1 MPQVSSLW
9 YKRGALLRRNIN
21 RGRSRDREIAPTVSG
36 QRAGRSR
43 DREIAPTVSSQRAG
57 RSRDRE
63 IAPTVSSQAEG
74 VAIGRSLLQSAVW
87 MVLICVSL
95 DSRLFVLVGFND
107 GGEEVLTELL
117 FAAARNDYNS
127 PDVETRR
134 TNRRRRVFHKNV

>member
-9 YKRGALLRRNIN
+9 YKRVR
-21 RGRSRDREIAPTVSG
+21 
-36 QRAGRSR
+36 RSR

-63 IAPTVSSQAEG
+63 IAPTVSSQRAEG

-87 MVLICVSL
+87 MVLICLSL